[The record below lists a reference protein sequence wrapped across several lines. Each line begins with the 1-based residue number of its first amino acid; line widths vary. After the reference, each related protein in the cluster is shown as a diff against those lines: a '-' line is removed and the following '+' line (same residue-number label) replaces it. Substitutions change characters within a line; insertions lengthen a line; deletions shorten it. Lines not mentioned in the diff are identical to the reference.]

1 MRWVRPEILLFAL
14 VALAGCASI
23 ISGRTQEVSFASNPE
38 GVTVAVNGRI
48 LGKTP
53 LTINLQKKSEQS
65 LVFSKDGYKTLS
77 MALETSIDGWFWGN
91 IVLGGLIGS
100 TTDGITG
107 SVHKYAPSQYM
118 VTLEPDGTN
127 KMDGKPALSDQQKA
141 KEYIVVAYKSLI
153 EELTKNEK
161 GEYVRSLLNILKIPE
176 AQQDDAITKIR
187 ALSEVYKDI
196 PVFADRVV
204 EIFLK

>member
-1 MRWVRPEILLFAL
+1 MRWVRPEILPFAL

-38 GVTVAVNGRI
+38 GVTVTVNGRI

-53 LTINLQKKSEQS
+53 LTVNLQKKSEQS

-77 MALETSIDGWFWGN
+77 MELETSINGWFWGN

-107 SVHKYAPSQYM
+107 SIYKYAPSQYM

-176 AQQDDAITKIR
+176 AQQADAITKIR

-204 EIFLK
+204 EMFLK

>member
-1 MRWVRPEILLFAL
+1 MRWVRPVILPFAL

-23 ISGRTQEVSFASNPE
+23 VSGRTQEVSFASNPE
-38 GVTVAVNGRI
+38 GVTVTVNGRI

-53 LTINLQKKSEQS
+53 LTINLQRQSGQS
-65 LVFSKDGYKTLS
+65 LIFSKDGYKTLS
-77 MALETSIDGWFWGN
+77 MELETSINGWFWGN

-161 GEYVRSLLNILKIPE
+161 GEYVRSLLNILRIP
-176 AQQDDAITKIR
+176 ATQQDDAITKIR
-187 ALSEVYKDI
+187 ALAEAYKDI

-204 EIFLK
+204 EMFLK

>member
-1 MRWVRPEILLFAL
+1 MRWVRPAILPFAL

-38 GVTVAVNGRI
+38 GVTVTVNGRI

-53 LTINLQKKSEQS
+53 LTINLQKQSGQS
-65 LVFSKDGYKTLS
+65 LVFSKDGYKMLS
-77 MALETSIDGWFWGN
+77 MELETSVDGWFWGN
-91 IVLGGLIGS
+91 ILLGGVIGS

-107 SVHKYAPSQYM
+107 AVHKYAPSQYM

-153 EELTKNEK
+153 EEFTKNEK
-161 GEYVRSLLNILKIPE
+161 GEYVRSLLSILKIPE
-176 AQQDDAITKIR
+176 TQQDDAIAKIH
-187 ALSEVYKDI
+187 ALAEAYKDI

-204 EIFLK
+204 EMFLK